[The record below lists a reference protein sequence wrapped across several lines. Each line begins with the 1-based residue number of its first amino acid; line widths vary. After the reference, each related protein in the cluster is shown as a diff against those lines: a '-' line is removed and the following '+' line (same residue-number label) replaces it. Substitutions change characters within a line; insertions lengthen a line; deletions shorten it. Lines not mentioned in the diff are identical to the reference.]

1 MSNGFTDKLDKFQN
15 ILCYCL
21 TRVLYRCRC
30 RMWKISKHPML
41 LFNFSGDG
49 RAGIFT
55 DISKHPMLLFNR
67 SFDSKTYQTFLFQN
81 ILCYCLTSIGFG
93 KVAKGISFQNILCYC
108 LTRTQKKFSMMGKI
122 SKHPMLLFNSFI
134 SL

>member
-1 MSNGFTDKLDKFQN
+1 MLLFNFSGDGRAGIFTD
-15 ILCYCL
+15 
-21 TRVLYRCRC
+21 
-30 RMWKISKHPML
+30 ISKHPML

-81 ILCYCLTSIGFG
+81 ILCYCLTS
-93 KVAKGISFQNILCYC
+93 QN
-108 LTRTQKKFSMMGKI
+108 LTQYACKA
-122 SKHPMLLFNSFI
+122 
-134 SL
+134 